1 MSLADDLK
9 KMVGIKPRYAHAER
23 ELAKTY
29 GLAPDRLKEV
39 RNGQLQR
46 GDHWDLVK
54 GLVCFNDAGK
64 AALERALGI
73 TAEKNPPGEAPPAS
87 PPAADPAP
95 AAAPDSAPNTA
106 PEPLGARRGMFVDW
120 NLVER
125 VDGPDAS
132 KKFEAPKAGEV
143 RTLVAVAKVRNR
155 RILKARDQ
163 DRVAW
168 VRVKDSKNF
177 RPGMQL
183 QATFLSGE
191 HWELVGRC
199 PRWNGKF

>member
-1 MSLADDLK
+1 MSLLDDLK
-9 KMVGIKPRYAHAER
+9 KLAGVKPRFPHAER

-46 GDHWDLVK
+46 AAHWDLVK
-54 GLVCFNDAGK
+54 GLVCYNDAGRV
-64 AALERALGI
+64 ALELALGI
-73 TAEKNPPGEAPPAS
+73 ATPEKNPAEPPPTP
-87 PPAADPAP
+87 PPAAEPAP
-95 AAAPDSAPNTA
+95 AATPPPDSAPNNPPAKNFVA
-106 PEPLGARRGMFVDW
+106 PA
-120 NLVER
+120 
-125 VDGPDAS
+125 
-132 KKFEAPKAGEV
+132 AGEV

-177 RPGMQL
+177 RPGMEL
-183 QATFLSGE
+183 QARYLAGE
-191 HWELVGRC
+191 QWELVGRC
-199 PRWNGKF
+199 PRFNGKM